1 MLMTAKKD
9 RRIELRTDATTER
22 LITRAAEALG
32 ESVSA
37 FMLRVAKEEARRVL
51 ASSDVTWMPA
61 DQFDELLA
69 TLDEPDEVP
78 PVFKRMAGQPRP
90 YKRS

>member
-1 MLMTAKKD
+1 MLMTAKKECH
-9 RRIELRTDATTER
+9 IELRTDATTQR
-22 LITRAAEALG
+22 LIARAAEALG
-32 ESVSA
+32 ESVSS
-37 FMLRVAKEEARRVL
+37 FMLRAAKEEARRIL

-78 PVFKRMAGQPRP
+78 LAFKRMAGRPRP
-90 YKRS
+90 YKRA

>member
-1 MLMTAKKD
+1 MLMTAKKE

-22 LITRAAEALG
+22 LIVRAAEALG
-32 ESVSA
+32 ESVSS
-37 FMLRVAKEEARRVL
+37 FTLRAAKEEARRIL

-69 TLDEPDEVP
+69 TLDEPDDVP
-78 PVFKRMAGQPRP
+78 ALRRAAARPRR
-90 YKRS
+90 YIDET